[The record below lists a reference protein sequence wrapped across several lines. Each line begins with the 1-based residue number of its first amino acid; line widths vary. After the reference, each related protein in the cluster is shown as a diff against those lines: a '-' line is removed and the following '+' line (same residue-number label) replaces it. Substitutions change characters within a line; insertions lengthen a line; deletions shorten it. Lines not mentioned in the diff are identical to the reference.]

1 MTWRDMD
8 DLCYNKA
15 GTGFRAGQA
24 ALEYILA
31 FAGLLAVAAIMWGVV
46 GASEKQSERAV
57 RIVTSEYP

>member
-1 MTWRDMD
+1 MTFVSAVRRR
-8 DLCYNKA
+8 CPRRP
-15 GTGFRAGQA
+15 FRRRGQA